1 MNYSPEDRGAQA
13 TRAIVLHK
21 EIRKHIHDTYLM
33 MNEGEKPCV
42 EEDYYLLRPLIP
54 SEGRYRAIRTLKGI
68 ISRIWMTIEILK
80 FIRQK
85 KITSVILRG
94 FDTTLLFPFLKL
106 KKVKI
111 FYDFHGRYNLELL
124 QIKRYILA
132 AFVKFCDI
140 IILGLADRIL
150 VVSEGI
156 QSQITEYQH
165 KCLLLE
171 NGVDI
176 QMIEEATKHMPPI
189 DIPGDKYIVGF
200 IGNWEQVMIIDDICD
215 AVEYVG
221 NTISLIIG
229 LGHDSE
235 RIFSMYDDGI
245 KHIFTGQINQK
256 DAFSLLDKM
265 NVCVIPYDK
274 DYYMSNIKNFFSNR
288 KIYEYLSAGKP
299 IIVSNITG
307 KPEFLRENT
316 NCLLYESRNPRDL
329 AEKIMYLKNN
339 PKIADEMGKNNKE
352 LAKKFT
358 WENIIKNSGIL
369 DELT

>member
-1 MNYSPEDRGAQA
+1 
-13 TRAIVLHK
+13 
-21 EIRKHIHDTYLM
+21 
-33 MNEGEKPCV
+33 
-42 EEDYYLLRPLIP
+42 
-54 SEGRYRAIRTLKGI
+54 
-68 ISRIWMTIEILK
+68 MTIEILK

-94 FDTTLLFPFLKL
+94 FDTTLLFPLLKF

-156 QSQITEYQH
+156 QSQIPEYQR
-165 KCLLLE
+165 KCMPLE
-171 NGVDI
+171 NGIDI
-176 QMIEEATKHMPPI
+176 EMIEAAREREPI
-189 DIPGDKYIVGF
+189 IDLPNDKYIVGF
-200 IGNWEQVMIIDDICD
+200 IGNWEQVMIIDDICNGVD
-215 AVEYVG
+215 FLDD
-221 NTISLIIG
+221 TISLIIG
-229 LGHDSE
+229 KGYEAE
-235 RIFSMYDDGI
+235 RIFSNYNDGV

-256 DAFSLLDKM
+256 DALNLLYRMD
-265 NVCVIPYDK
+265 VCVIPYDK
-274 DYYMSNIKNFFSNR
+274 DYYMSQLKNFFSNR
-288 KIYEYLSAGKP
+288 KIYEYMSAGKP

-307 KPEFLRENT
+307 KPEFLIENT

-329 AEKIMYLKNN
+329 AEKIVYLKTN

-369 DELT
+369 DELAKQSY